1 MNMIKKKLILLLLYC
16 EYIYAFNFNTLQMK
30 THNKI
35 MNDFSPITT
44 NKLKHYYKLT
54 RPSSLVY
61 EFALPVTGSYLATK
75 NIGVLFDPNVI
86 LIGLLSVLIGSN
98 SMIINDFYDYID
110 GTDSSKIDKILNR
123 NLLKPME
130 VLHFSLYM
138 SILTFSLINFI
149 NNFNIRL
156 ILSNSIILSYLYT
169 PFFKKIT
176 FLKNLIVSY
185 IICNTIIIG
194 SLIVNGNIYNILPC
208 IIYLFNFIMWQEIIL
223 DINDLEGDKENNIKT
238 IAVKYGYD
246 KANKIAFSFL
256 IIGTLLPYGFNL
268 NFILLQLPLVLLH
281 LRAIQKEKI
290 LNKIV
295 ISLSKFIMLVSGLYM
310 CILI

>member
-256 IIGTLLPYGFNL
+256 LIGTLLPYGFSL

-281 LRAIQKEKI
+281 FRAIQKEKI

-295 ISLSKFIMLVSGLYM
+295 VHLSKFIMLVSGLYM

>member
-1 MNMIKKKLILLLLYC
+1 MNMIKKYLILLLLYC
-16 EYIYAFNFNTLQMK
+16 DNINAFNFNTLQMK
-30 THNKI
+30 TN
-35 MNDFSPITT
+35 NNFVNNFSPIHN
-44 NKLKHYYKLT
+44 NKLKYYYKLT
-54 RPSSLVY
+54 RPSSLIY

-75 NIGVLFDPNVI
+75 NIGVLVDPNVI

-110 GTDSSKIDKILNR
+110 GTDSCKKDKILNQ
-123 NLLKPME
+123 NFLKSME

-138 SILTFSLINFI
+138 SLLIFCLINFV

-156 ILSNSIILSYLYT
+156 ILSNSVILSYLYT
-169 PFFKKIT
+169 PFLKKIT

-194 SLIVNGNIYNILPC
+194 SLIVNGNIYNVLPC
-208 IIYLFNFIMWQEIIL
+208 IAYLFNFIMWQEIIL

-238 IAVKYGYD
+238 IAVKYGYN
-246 KANKIAFSFL
+246 KANKIAFVFL
-256 IIGTLLPYGFNL
+256 LFGTLLPYGFSL

-281 LRAIQKEKI
+281 LRAIQKDKI

-295 ISLSKFIMLVSGLYM
+295 ISLSKFIMLLSGLYM